1 MGTEEIMTIS
11 KRIMTFG
18 VCAFSATL
26 LAMTPSGEAAET
38 GKNYF
43 KGKAAKWIVA
53 TAPGG
58 GFDYYA
64 RLIGRFLPK
73 HMGVPGYSIV
83 IVNRAGAGHTIGTNL
98 VYSAKPNGL
107 TIGSF
112 TTNLVYA
119 QIIKRRGVRFD
130 LGKMSWIGKAAADT
144 RMLMVA
150 YNSPLRTF
158 ADVVA
163 SKRPLKFA
171 ASGVGSGSYM
181 EAYLVGAAFNI
192 PQRVIPGFGN
202 QAATLA
208 MMRGELDA
216 QMSNSTEAEAWAQA
230 KQGRV
235 VMQLG
240 PNVDPIIPNGADLV
254 KTPQGKT
261 IVALLVAQAQLA
273 RVTAGPPNIPADRL
287 QALRYAYGA
296 SLADPALL
304 AEATKAKF
312 PIDPLVGDAVR
323 DKIVAALKQP
333 PEVVALLHKLATIK
347 VVYINHTGPVTKLEN
362 GGRKIYINHKGQ
374 DVWAKVSG
382 SRTTVMVG
390 GKAVKRKAVKVGM
403 KCTFTYVRPNA
414 EAKTIACK

>member
-1 MGTEEIMTIS
+1 MTIS
-11 KRIMTFG
+11 KRIMAFG
-18 VCAFSATL
+18 ACAFSATL
-26 LAMTPSGEAAET
+26 LAMTASGSAAET

-43 KGKAAKWIVA
+43 KGKTTKWVVA
-53 TAPGG
+53 TSPGG

-73 HMGVPGYSIV
+73 HMGAPGYSIV

-98 VYSAKPNGL
+98 IYAAKPNGL

-144 RMLMVA
+144 RMLIVA
-150 YNSPLRTF
+150 YNSPFMTF
-158 ADVVA
+158 ADVLA
-163 SKRPLKFA
+163 SKRPVKFA

-181 EAYLVGAAFNI
+181 EAYLVGAAFGI

-216 QMSNSTEAEAWAQA
+216 QMSNSTEATTWAEA

-240 PNVDPIIPNGADLV
+240 PTVNPNIPNGSDLV

-261 IVALLVAQAQLA
+261 ITGLLVAQAQLA

-287 QALRYAYGA
+287 KALRHAYGA
-296 SLADPALL
+296 ALADPALL
-304 AEATKAKF
+304 AEAAKAKF
-312 PIDPLVGDAVR
+312 PIAPMVGDAVR

-347 VVYINHTGPVTKLEN
+347 VTYIHHTGPVTKIQR
-362 GGRKIYINHKGQ
+362 GGRRIYISYKGKE
-374 DVWAKVSG
+374 VWAKVSG
-382 SRTTVMVG
+382 SRTIVKVG
-390 GKAVKRKAVKVGM
+390 GKKVKRKAVKVGM
-403 KCTFTYVRPNA
+403 TCTFSYIRPNS
-414 EAKTIACK
+414 EASLINCKG